1 MHLPAGEYR
10 AALLHQ
16 HQTRQIKWTI
26 ISASDAPAVE
36 AGGIFKFDI
45 ARKKTVMPAQ
55 DKSDLFE
62 FMLERVKQTEMLHL
76 DSEPQAFGRWFA
88 ELFYMNP
95 RGIFVSDGSKDGKID
110 LFFATDNG
118 KTVLHHVLNTK
129 FTKEF
134 NKIAPPSFYQ
144 EIKYFWQAFENRAA
158 RSAYLEKAVKQE
170 LRPKYRQLFERY
182 DNGAA
187 ELMFVTNHRCNDAHF
202 EQVRN
207 IPVKVFHLDD
217 LIQCLV
223 DDIDGAMPRTP
234 SISLHGIHS
243 LLPANQDDTEVATSI
258 VFARL
263 LDFIRYMENDPFDL
277 LFNRNVRVAISVS
290 RSQVNRAIRDTFKEH
305 PKEFAFSNNGITML
319 CEKQNYDP
327 GQKVLTLENPRVV
340 NGSQTLHSIRDVP
353 KPSQNAR
360 VMVRVIEIEPPRGD
374 RLQEKIQRRKEVIG
388 KIAVRSNQQNPIK
401 SWDLASND
409 DFQLEL
415 FRFFRNKGY
424 FYERRDR
431 EWRQRSRELRSVGIK
446 YGASIK
452 WLVQLISSFYWA
464 KPRLGPAVAKNVA
477 DLFEGEIYDKIR
489 ETPTELAFQL
499 FLIDLVLR
507 ECRNELSKHKVYI
520 QNLRFYE
527 YFVLFSLAVRAL
539 TEAGAKWATPELSA
553 QLSEQWKEYYPTHFN
568 RWRKLTKACIDQIVA
583 AFKKEARQYSRR
595 EGRDLTHANYF
606 KSQSS
611 VGRILKMR
619 MPREIKSYARAALK
633 S

>member
-1 MHLPAGEYR
+1 
-10 AALLHQ
+10 
-16 HQTRQIKWTI
+16 
-26 ISASDAPAVE
+26 
-36 AGGIFKFDI
+36 
-45 ARKKTVMPAQ
+45 MPAQ
-55 DKSDLFE
+55 EKSDLFE
-62 FMLERVKQTEMLHL
+62 FLLERVKETQKQHL
-76 DSEPQAFGRWFA
+76 DGEPQAFGRWFT

-95 RGIFVSDGSKDGKID
+95 RDLFVSDGSKDGKID

-158 RSAYLEKAVKQE
+158 RAAYLEKAVKQE

-207 IPVKVFHLDD
+207 IPVKVFHMDD

-243 LLPANQDDTEVATSI
+243 LLPANQEDTEVATSI

-263 LDFIRYMENDPFDL
+263 LDFIRYMEGDPFDL
-277 LFNRNVRVAISVS
+277 LFNRNVRVAISLS
-290 RSQVNRAIRDTFKEH
+290 RSKVNRAIRDTFHDH

-319 CEKQNYDP
+319 CEKQHYDP

-353 KPSQNAR
+353 NPSPNAR

-374 RLQEKIQRRKEVIG
+374 RLEEKIQKRKEIIG

-415 FRFFRNKGY
+415 FRFFRNKGF

-431 EWRQRSRELRSVGIK
+431 EWRQRSRELRSVGIQ

-452 WLVQLISSFYWA
+452 WHTQLISSFYWS

-477 DLFEGEIYDKIR
+477 DLFEGELYDEIR
-489 ETPTELAFQL
+489 ETPAELVFQL
-499 FLIDLVLR
+499 YLLDVALWESR
-507 ECRNELSKHKVYI
+507 SELSKDKVYI
-520 QNLRFYE
+520 RNLRSYE
-527 YFVLFSLAVRAL
+527 YFALFSLAVRAL
-539 TEAGAKWATPELSA
+539 TEVGAKWGTPDLTV
-553 QLSEQWKEYYPTHFN
+553 QLHGQWKEYYPTKSN
-568 RWRKLTKACIDQIVA
+568 LWRKFAKVCIDHIIA

-595 EGRDLTHANYF
+595 EGGELTYANYF
-606 KSQSS
+606 RAQVYVS
-611 VGRILKMR
+611 RMLKKGLTG
-619 MPREIKSYARAALK
+619 EIKRCARAALK
-633 S
+633 G